1 MAKEIKAFELT
12 AEEIA
17 EIKAKVKA
25 EKPEGGVKEAEKKA
39 AVAKAEAFLKDMKQ
53 EEANAYIAENLMITE
68 ITKAFMA
75 AYLKKFATT
84 KEDKIWVK
92 EDFKKASV
100 KTATKKVSTICMG
113 GNNIPIHKK
122 NSKGE
127 FVPKKVRVDAITGET
142 YETFDIAGA
151 RAAFVEHFGIKP
163 KPNRFT
169 PKAKRTTK
177 PYDEFADLF

>member
-12 AEEIA
+12 EKEIE

-25 EKPEGGVKEAEKKA
+25 EKPEGGVKEATKKA
-39 AVAKAEAFLKDMKQ
+39 AVAKAVEFLKDMKQ
-53 EEANAYIAENLMITE
+53 EDANAYIEENLMITE

-75 AYLKKFATT
+75 AYIKKFATT

-92 EDFKKASV
+92 EEFKKAST

-113 GNNIPIHKK
+113 GNNVPIHKK

-127 FVPKKVRVDAITGET
+127 YVVKKVRVDAITGET
-142 YETFDIAGA
+142 YETFNLAGA
-151 RAAFVEHFGIKP
+151 RAAFVEHFGISP
-163 KPNRFT
+163 KPNKFT

-177 PYDEFADLF
+177 EYDEFADLF